1 MYLKIR
7 LFLKSAKMSQVYVLN
22 HSTCPSVSNYTSTH
36 VFCVGDQKKKPYNSI
51 TEEREGERGG
61 GVTVNTCNNALNTSL
76 SSSLNAVITKH
87 RIVVILFVF
96 ER

>member
-7 LFLKSAKMSQVYVLN
+7 LLKKKCKNVTGVLN

-36 VFCVGDQKKKPYNSI
+36 VFCVCDQKKKPY
-51 TEEREGERGG
+51 GERG

>member
-7 LFLKSAKMSQVYVLN
+7 LLKKKCKNVTGVLN

-36 VFCVGDQKKKPYNSI
+36 VFCVCDQKKKLMVK
-51 TEEREGERGG
+51 GGG

>member
-7 LFLKSAKMSQVYVLN
+7 LLKKKCKNVTGVLN

-36 VFCVGDQKKKPYNSI
+36 VFGVGDQKKKPYNSI

-61 GVTVNTCNNALNTSL
+61 VLQLIHVTML
-76 SSSLNAVITKH
+76 
-87 RIVVILFVF
+87 
-96 ER
+96 

>member
-7 LFLKSAKMSQVYVLN
+7 LFKKKCKNVTGVLN
-22 HSTCPSVSNYTSTH
+22 HFPYPPVLNYTITH
-36 VFCVGDQKKKPYNSI
+36 VFCVCDPPKKPYNSI

>member
-1 MYLKIR
+1 
-7 LFLKSAKMSQVYVLN
+7 MSQAC
-22 HSTCPSVSNYTSTH
+22 STILPAHPFRIIHLRMYFVSVT
-36 VFCVGDQKKKPYNSI
+36 KKKPY
-51 TEEREGERGG
+51 GERG